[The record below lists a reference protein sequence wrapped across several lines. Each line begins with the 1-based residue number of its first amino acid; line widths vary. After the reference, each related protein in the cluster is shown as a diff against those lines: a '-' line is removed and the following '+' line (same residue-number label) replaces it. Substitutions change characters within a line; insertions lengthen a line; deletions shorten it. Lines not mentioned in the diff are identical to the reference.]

1 MSSLINAFSAF
12 SLLDFIDLSFDGS
25 EELLLVFRYN
35 IQHIEVFALMG
46 QRAGSGNS
54 PTQRVLIDWGT
65 KVSVGPQDIIGRP
78 CYHVTF
84 VTLSRNILK
93 WGGGGRGGRLFLYI
107 LN

>member
-65 KVSVGPQDIIGRP
+65 KVSAGPQDIIGRP